1 MRRSDKQIKDKAEI
15 EHIIHASTIC
25 RLALCDGDRPYIV
38 PLSFG
43 YRDGIL
49 YFHSAQEGK
58 KLDLLHRNPSV
69 CFEFDLDCRVTRSG
83 DVCNWGVVYRSVVGT
98 GRATFIEDPEAKR
111 EALAVIVAQYGGE
124 SFDLPLASVNR
135 TRVFAVTIEEVS
147 GKQSLS

>member
-15 EHIIHASTIC
+15 ESIIRASTIC
-25 RLALCDGDRPYIV
+25 RLALVDGDRPYIV

-49 YFHSAQEGK
+49 YFHSAHEGK
-58 KLDLLHRNPSV
+58 KIDLLRRNPSV
-69 CFEFDLDCRVTRSG
+69 CFEFDLDCRVVRSG
-83 DVCNWGVVYRSVVGT
+83 DVCNWGVTYRSVIGS
-98 GRATFIEDPEAKR
+98 GQASFIEGLDAKR

-124 SFDLPLASVNR
+124 DFDLPLASVNR
-135 TRVFAVTIEEVS
+135 TRVFAVTIKEVS